1 MNYTE
6 WTFNEESPIY
16 IQLAHKLRYSI
27 LSGRLLPGENIP
39 SIRSMADTLHL
50 NVNTVARS
58 YRLINQEGLISTNRN
73 KKYIVT
79 LDSVFVNR
87 KRIQEARILCRN
99 YIRAMSKLGFSKTDT
114 LSFIQEYGC
123 SEN

>member
-6 WTFNEESPIY
+6 WAFNEESPIY
-16 IQLAHKLRYSI
+16 IQLAHKLRYGI

-39 SIRSMADTLHL
+39 SIRSMAAMLHL

-58 YRLINQEGLISTNRN
+58 YRLINQDDLIFENRN

-79 LDSVFVNR
+79 LDSSLIER
-87 KRIQEARILCRN
+87 KRIQEVQILCHN
-99 YIRAMSKLGFSKTDT
+99 YIRRMSELGFSKTDT
-114 LSFIQEYGC
+114 LSFVQEY
-123 SEN
+123 SRS